1 MEGAE
6 PRCPDGIRTPEKP
19 LAGHTVR
26 PGISRKRETAFF
38 HGLYLYFQSLFI
50 AVFPEN
56 ANPRKLWFRALHE
69 MRAMPYGP
77 QTIF

>member
-1 MEGAE
+1 MKSFTRKKSPVSPG
-6 PRCPDGIRTPEKP
+6 
-19 LAGHTVR
+19 VR
-26 PGISRKRETAFF
+26 ILCRPYGTAGISRKRETAFF
-38 HGLYLYFQSLFI
+38 HGLYLYYQSLFI

>member
-1 MEGAE
+1 MSPGVQISSGHLKNRLPAY
-6 PRCPDGIRTPEKP
+6 G
-19 LAGHTVR
+19 LA
-26 PGISRKRETAFF
+26 GISRKRETAFF

>member
-1 MEGAE
+1 MSPGVRMESGHLKNRLPA
-6 PRCPDGIRTPEKP
+6 IRYGRHFPQ
-19 LAGHTVR
+19 AGNRV
-26 PGISRKRETAFF
+26 F

-69 MRAMPYGP
+69 MRAMPYGQ